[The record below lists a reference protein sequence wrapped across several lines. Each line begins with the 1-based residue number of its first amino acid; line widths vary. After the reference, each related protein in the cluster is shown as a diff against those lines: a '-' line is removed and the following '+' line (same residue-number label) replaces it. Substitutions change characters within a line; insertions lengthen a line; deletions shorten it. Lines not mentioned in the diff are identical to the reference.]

1 MDETTTVVEEIDS
14 SFSVDGVFDTLYDV
28 VGFFRKIID
37 FLKSIITPIITGAL
51 DSILG
56 KVSE

>member
-1 MDETTTVVEEIDS
+1 MDETTTVAEELNTSLD
-14 SFSVDGVFDTLYDV
+14 VDAAFDKLYDV

-37 FLKSIITPIITGAL
+37 FLKGIITPIITGAL

-56 KVSE
+56 SIK